1 MPRQLASIRISN
13 LRLRTFIGFNPEE
26 RVKKQDVVLNIEI
39 RYAISSAALQDE
51 VEHALNYKTIT
62 KRIIDHVEN
71 GQFLLLEKL
80 VADVL
85 ALCSDQIM
93 RRDLE
98 FRVTEPLQRGLSA
111 AHCCIVKHNQG
122 WRCAIAAGSEIRRR
136 RLQDLK
142 IPHHQPRS
150 FWKGVGSQP
159 QA

>member
-85 ALCSDQIM
+85 ALCSDHPDI
-93 RRDLE
+93 R
-98 FRVTEPLQRGLSA
+98 FSRVTIDKPHALRFADSVSLSLDYEADSAEPL
-111 AHCCIVKHNQG
+111 
-122 WRCAIAAGSEIRRR
+122 
-136 RLQDLK
+136 RLVEK
-142 IPHHQPRS
+142 AS
-150 FWKGVGSQP
+150 
-159 QA
+159 